1 MVIRVAI
8 RLVCVV
14 CLKGEVIGE
23 GEYCNLHVRV
33 ENLA

>member
-23 GEYCNLHVRV
+23 GEWLQ
-33 ENLA
+33 LARQS